1 MATPPFL
8 PGAIP
13 GIGGSST
20 AVPGIPS
27 QGAAPATQSNDPNDK
42 AQKILAML
50 LQAAGRKQVANTAV
64 PAQVPGGGDPQSARN
79 IGMNTAWP
87 SAWSTQR
94 FLGTLAENIK
104 GGVARHKQGQL
115 LKAEGDWTYLQSSL
129 NELYAAQQSGDQ
141 KAIAAAQAKVDVTM
155 RDPKK
160 LKNMAKAL
168 NQDWLNPEKTTVY
181 GEALKNVTAK
191 QKQADAEN
199 QKKQGA
205 AQGLKQMFQH
215 LIQRSQKPQLTDEQ
229 KAAIA
234 KEVQSKAPTTTTG
247 VDKEAAI
254 ALREQL
260 KEEAKTKEDERKE
273 AVRAKEAEEK
283 AAQQKEEIEL
293 KDKLQRQRDQIQNQ
307 FHQTMETMRE
317 RSAEQRQNN
326 HDLMMMKA
334 LGMKL
339 DAQQE
344 KLFKPDPTKLN
355 KEVTDSVTTL
365 RQQLAQAN
373 SALKSLRTSASN
385 HWLMGPGKDEIKGAE
400 DDVKTLQKA
409 IEHIEKNRDAIIHGK
424 ADLGEVMDKAYAIM
438 GGTEETPPPP
448 PVPGAQVK
456 QVQ

>member
-1 MATPPFL
+1 MPVENPLQVPMTTPPFL
-8 PGAIP
+8 PGK
-13 GIGGSST
+13 
-20 AVPGIPS
+20 VPGIPT
-27 QGAAPATQSNDPNDK
+27 GTTPAPQTPAPNDK
-42 AQKILAML
+42 AKQILAML
-50 LQAAGRKQVANTAV
+50 LQAAGRKQVTNTAV
-64 PAQVPGGGDPQSARN
+64 PAAIPAGGDVESARN
-79 IGMNTAWP
+79 IGMNTRRPGAWG
-87 SAWSTQR
+87 TQR
-94 FLGTLAENIK
+94 FLATLGASIK
-104 GGVARHKQGQL
+104 TGVAKQKQDQL

-141 KAIAAAQAKVDVTM
+141 QAIAAAQAKVDVTL

-181 GEALKNVTAK
+181 GEALKKVTAR
-191 QKQADAEN
+191 QQQEDAAN

-215 LIQRSQKPQLTDEQ
+215 LIKRAQNPQLTDEQ

-234 KEVQSKAPTTTTG
+234 KEVQAKAPTTTTG
-247 VDKEAAI
+247 IDKEGAI

-273 AVRAKEAEEK
+273 AARAKEAEEK

-293 KDKLQRQRDQIQNQ
+293 KDKLQRHRDQIQNQ
-307 FHQTMETMRE
+307 FHETMETMRE
-317 RSAEQRQNN
+317 HSAEQRQNA

-373 SALKSLRTSASN
+373 SALKYLRTSASN
-385 HWLMGPGKDEIKGAE
+385 HWLMGPGKDEIKEAE
-400 DDVKTLQKA
+400 EQSKTLEKA
-409 IEHIEKNRDAIIHGK
+409 IAHIEKNRDAIIHGK

-438 GGTEETPPPP
+438 GGSDEAPPPP